1 MTVLNSS
8 LYQTLEKSMNYILL
22 NFLWLLTC
30 LPIVT
35 FFTGTI
41 AMFAVIRD
49 WHMKKD
55 EGVIKP
61 FLKHF
66 KKNIK
71 SSILLATIWLPL
83 TYIMIVNLHLLN
95 PTTSI
100 ISLLMTF
107 IIGGLFVI
115 FLYTSLYLFP
125 VFVHF
130 ELPVLKLIQNAFFI
144 ATSQWKYT
152 IIGLA
157 SLLAVGMLLYHFP
170 VLMLFFT
177 SVFSYFI
184 YVICYKSFQQ
194 LGASYS
200 G

>member
-1 MTVLNSS
+1 MTVLSSS
-8 LYQTLEKSMNYILL
+8 LYQTLEKSMNYLLL
-22 NFLWLLTC
+22 NGLWLLSC

-41 AMFAVIRD
+41 AMFGVIRD

-55 EGVIKP
+55 EGVIMP

-71 SSILLATIWLPL
+71 PSMILTSIWLPL
-83 TYIMIVNLHLLN
+83 TYIMLVNLHLLN
-95 PTTSI
+95 PTASI
-100 ISLLMTF
+100 ISLLMAF

-115 FLYTSLYLFP
+115 FLYTSMYLFP

-130 ELPVLKLIQNAFFI
+130 ELPVLKLVQNAFFI

-152 IIGLA
+152 SIGLA
-157 SLLAVGMLLYHFP
+157 FLLAVGMLLYHFP
-170 VLMLFFT
+170 ILMLFFT

-194 LGASYS
+194 LGAPYS
-200 G
+200 S